1 MAKTKEGVDLLDDGQ
16 VRMAF
21 DGRAVTLRRPKIGEL
36 RRLYEGVE
44 AIAAA
49 EQAEAEKGARLS
61 YLAGVDEVA
70 DWWRAVFDALAPDG
84 TSLPDDVD
92 DWPVWLL
99 SGSLMGQ
106 VLAHWREV
114 PYLSGG

>member
-1 MAKTKEGVDLLDDGQ
+1 MAKQKEGVDLLDDGQ
-16 VRMAF
+16 VRVVF
-21 DGRAVTLRRPKIGEL
+21 DGKAHTLRRPKLGEL
-36 RRLYEGVE
+36 RRFYEGVE
-44 AIAAA
+44 TIAAA
-49 EQAEAEKGARLS
+49 EKADAEDGKLS

-70 DWWRAVFDALAPDG
+70 DWWRIVFTELGADDV
-84 TSLPDDVD
+84 LPDDVD

-99 SGSLMGQ
+99 SGNLMGK

>member
-1 MAKTKEGVDLLDDGQ
+1 MAKQKEGVDLLDDGQ
-16 VRMAF
+16 VRIVM
-21 DGRAVTLRRPKIGEL
+21 DGKAHNLRRPKVGEL
-36 RRLYEGVE
+36 RTFYEGVE

-49 EQAEAEKGARLS
+49 EKEQGEEGRVS

-70 DWWRAVFDALAPDG
+70 DWWRTVFDALCGDDDV
-84 TSLPDDVD
+84 LPDDVD
-92 DWPVWLL
+92 SWPVWLL
-99 SGSLMGQ
+99 SGSLMGR

>member
-1 MAKTKEGVDLLDDGQ
+1 MAKQKEGVDLLDDGQ
-16 VRMAF
+16 VRVVM
-21 DGRAVTLRRPKIGEL
+21 DGKAHSLRRPKVGEL
-36 RRLYEGVE
+36 RRFYEGVE
-44 AIAAA
+44 TIAAA
-49 EQAEAEKGARLS
+49 EKEQTGDGRVS

-70 DWWRAVFDALAPDG
+70 DWWRTVFTDLCADDDV
-84 TSLPDDVD
+84 LPDDVD

-99 SGSLMGQ
+99 SGNLMGR